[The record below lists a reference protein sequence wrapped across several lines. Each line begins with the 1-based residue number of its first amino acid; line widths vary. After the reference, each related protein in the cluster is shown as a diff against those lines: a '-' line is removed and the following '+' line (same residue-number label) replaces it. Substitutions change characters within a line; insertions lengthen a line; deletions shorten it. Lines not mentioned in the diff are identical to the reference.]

1 MGRRVTVAILA
12 LGLGFGL
19 TACSSSYTQV
29 YGKVIDREEGSTT
42 SLIPVG
48 KVFVSQTTPYYYLSV
63 DYSSPDE
70 EGVTQDQWSVTG
82 EVYDS
87 CQEGDFIFREESGA
101 VSCSPESFR

>member
-1 MGRRVTVAILA
+1 MRRKVAVAILA

-19 TACSSSYTQV
+19 TACTSYTQV

-48 KVFVSQTTPYYYLSV
+48 KVFVPQTTPYYYLSV
-63 DYSSPDE
+63 EYSSPDE
-70 EGVTQDQWSVTG
+70 DGVTRDQWSVRSD
-82 EVYDS
+82 VYES

>member
-1 MGRRVTVAILA
+1 MQKRVAVAILA
-12 LGLGFGL
+12 LGLSFGL
-19 TACSSSYTQV
+19 TACASSYTQV

-48 KVFVSQTTPYYYLSV
+48 KVSVPQTTPYYYLSV
-63 DYSSPDE
+63 EYSYPDE
-70 EGVTQDQWSVTG
+70 EGVTRDQWSVTG

-87 CQEGDFIFREESGA
+87 CQEGDFIFREENGA